1 MRAIEYLGW
10 SAESVSRE
18 QSRGHPIPCR
28 KSHLKWTGVLCRV
41 RFPSHKSG
49 CFTTGETER
58 SFRRLWIE
66 IEDGSR
72 SCRRAESAA
81 DGGRVKAESVLF
93 CRPDGHRN
101 AVLDLASEND
111 RSDEI
116 ISASPRQFAEG
127 KGSRY
132 HDGNRMEYSLRMMRL
147 DIAGVSHCPVRKRRL
162 DSIGAE
168 AMSNNAGLRF
178 AAK

>member
-41 RFPSHKSG
+41 RFLSHKSG

-101 AVLDLASEND
+101 AVLDLA
-111 RSDEI
+111 
-116 ISASPRQFAEG
+116 
-127 KGSRY
+127 
-132 HDGNRMEYSLRMMRL
+132 LRM
-147 DIAGVSHCPVRKRRL
+147 IAVMKSSPLPPDNSQRARAVGIMTVIGW
-162 DSIGAE
+162 SIASG
-168 AMSNNAGLRF
+168 
-178 AAK
+178 